1 MTDIVLTESSP
12 TAAEYIALRAKI
24 GWGTIDDETAR
35 ATLDGACYSAC
46 LRRNGELVGLVRL
59 IGDGVLYFAFS
70 DVMIASELRGS
81 GHGAKLMQAAT
92 AYLRRKARPGASIT
106 LQPLKSREPFYERFG
121 FVNCPSGP
129 FGAGMVFADAPP
141 PIDGSFS

>member
-1 MTDIVLTESSP
+1 MTEIELTEASP
-12 TAAEYIALRAKI
+12 TAAEYIALRARI
-24 GWGTIDDETAR
+24 GWGMIDEETAH
-35 ATLDGACYSAC
+35 ATIAGACYSAC

-81 GHGAKLMQAAT
+81 GHGARLMQAAT
-92 AYLRRKARPGASIT
+92 NYLRRNARPGASIS
-106 LQPLKSREPFYERFG
+106 LQPLKGREPFYEKFG
-121 FVNCPSGP
+121 FARCPSGP

-141 PIDGSFS
+141 SIGGSFS